1 MKAKHW
7 YWSFFTANSVAGAA
21 SPLLPLYVYFLG
33 GGPREVG
40 QLASVASAVG
50 IFASLLWG
58 KLSDRTQRRRP
69 MILISFGGLAVAYAL
84 LPFATQVQHV
94 IYLNAL
100 VSAVWMASV
109 TVAVLLIMET
119 HPSAD
124 WESQISKFNVFSG
137 LGWTGGLALGAC
149 WTTLMLPLVGEG
161 WGFRSL
167 GAVISVLAVCATVL
181 AVRWVREPPLHI
193 SARSFRGIAI
203 TTGTFLLE
211 RFRYAPAHLYHLM
224 SPVQLLRF
232 LQGRSAMGPDLALW
246 FYGALMAFTGFSMV
260 IVLLPVFL
268 RSVMGWPG
276 ELVFV
281 AYFVHHAVSV
291 LAFGW
296 ARKAVSR
303 WGHRPAVG
311 LALLVR
317 GGVFAI
323 WAGVGSLFG
332 DWAVPVLF
340 GLTGFTWSYFQLG
353 STAVVSRLAP
363 RGLKGQSLG
372 LYNALAG
379 LGNVLGALLGGY
391 LAEYLGYA
399 APFLAGAAL
408 VLMALPILLVERRPM
423 TNEEG

>member
-1 MKAKHW
+1 MRAKHW
-7 YWSFFTANSVAGAA
+7 FWSFFVANSVAGAA

-50 IFASLLWG
+50 VFASILWG

-69 MILISFGGLAVAYAL
+69 MILVSFGGLALAYAL
-84 LPFATQVQHV
+84 LPFATHVQHV

-119 HPSAD
+119 NPSAD
-124 WESQISKFNVFSG
+124 WEGQIGRFNAFSG

-161 WGFRSL
+161 WGLRSL

-181 AVRWVREPPLHI
+181 ATLWVREPPLHI
-193 SARSFRGIAI
+193 SARAFRGMAI
-203 TTGTFLLE
+203 TAGTFLVE
-211 RFRYAPAHLYHLM
+211 RFRYAPAHLYHLL

-232 LQGRSAMGPDLALW
+232 LQGKSALGPDLALW
-246 FYGALMAFTGFSMV
+246 YYGALLAFTGFSMV
-260 IVLLPVFL
+260 FVLLPVFL
-268 RSVMGWPG
+268 RSVLGWPG
-276 ELVFV
+276 ELVFI

-291 LAFGW
+291 LAFGL
-296 ARKAVSR
+296 ARRAVSQ

-311 LALLVR
+311 LALLIRVA
-317 GGVFAI
+317 VFAS

-332 DWAVPVLF
+332 SWAVFALF
-340 GLTGFTWSYFQLG
+340 GLAGFTWSYFQLG

-363 RGLKGQSLG
+363 KGLKGQSLG

-379 LGNVLGALLGGY
+379 VGNVLGALLGGY

-408 VLMALPILLVERRPM
+408 VLLALPILLVEGRPM
-423 TNEEG
+423 ASEDG